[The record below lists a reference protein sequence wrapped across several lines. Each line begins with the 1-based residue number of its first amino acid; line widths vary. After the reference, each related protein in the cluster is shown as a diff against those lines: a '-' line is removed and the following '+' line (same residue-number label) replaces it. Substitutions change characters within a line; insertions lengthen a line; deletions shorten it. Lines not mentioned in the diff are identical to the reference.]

1 MLENFLLAEP
11 VRRIIQMREDAVLP
25 LEDVVVF
32 VPGFAVVR
40 VAIDGV
46 RTGKITDLC
55 DAQLP
60 IAYLLI
66 EQSRYNALR
75 DQVGLARENV
85 VVH

>member
-1 MLENFLLAEP
+1 MLENFFLAEP
-11 VRRIIQMREDAVLP
+11 VRCIIQMREDAVLP
-25 LEDVVVF
+25 LEDVMVLI
-32 VPGFAVVR
+32 PGFAVVG

-66 EQSRYNALR
+66 E
-75 DQVGLARENV
+75 
-85 VVH
+85 